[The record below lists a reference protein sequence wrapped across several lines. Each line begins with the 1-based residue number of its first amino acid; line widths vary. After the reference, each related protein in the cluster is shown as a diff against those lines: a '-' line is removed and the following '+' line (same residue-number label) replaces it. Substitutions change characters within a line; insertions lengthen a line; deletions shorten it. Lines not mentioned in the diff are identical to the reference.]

1 MTRYHVRDSKGC
13 VLWTGWRARALGV
26 ARDVARRE
34 GEALVTMLRKDQRGD
49 TYRTVEKV
57 FPDGMTETVVEE
69 ERI

>member
-34 GEALVTMLRKDQRGD
+34 GEALVTMLRKDQHGD

-57 FPDGMTETVVEE
+57 FPDGRTETIMED